1 MIPSNVTHKVVIAQ
15 FNRILNDLAKHVCTT
30 LGLPV
35 PTPDTGLPQR
45 DERRPDLRN
54 TPSSHQGSH
63 GCDSRQLVFPNHL
76 SPKPPSS
83 PPPSRLTTPPKEPRR
98 VPDLGRWRDVLH
110 RARGAVQWRHLVDGT
125 DYLLSKM
132 AAAAPLYPTD
142 RPTEIARLLL
152 VCQPHRRHRERW
164 QGCAEGGARRT

>member
-1 MIPSNVTHKVVIAQ
+1 MISSNVTNKVVIAQ

-83 PPPSRLTTPPKEPRR
+83 PPPSRLTTPPKKPRR

-110 RARGAVQWRHLVDGT
+110 
-125 DYLLSKM
+125 
-132 AAAAPLYPTD
+132 
-142 RPTEIARLLL
+142 L

-164 QGCAEGGARRT
+164 QGCAEGGARRTWTRTRTAPSS